1 MRIKELLYVLVPVL
15 MLCLQSCNLDNV
27 SRSQNGLIFC
37 VNANVSLLDPQS
49 SEVNVT
55 SATIAKNVF
64 NRLIAYN
71 SEKNQFVSEIAT
83 SWHISENRKTY
94 TFKLNPRVTFHTTK
108 WFTPT
113 RNLNA
118 DDVIFSFQ
126 RLMNYSRNQPR
137 SVKHPA
143 RSDSDE
149 ELETEEQALI
159 EEIDNVNYKYLL
171 QLRKVVKK
179 IKKIDNNTVSF
190 TLTNNS
196 ANFLSLLASPNSVI
210 LSKEYFDSLASDPLR
225 EELFANNIIGT
236 GPFQL
241 VSHKYND
248 YIKLRRNPNYW
259 QDPTKP
265 YLDRLVIDITPNQ
278 AKRMNKILTD
288 ECQIASQPS
297 KTAMDLHQ
305 KIQDN
310 FDYIES
316 QNTESTVFY
325 LNTARNPLK
334 NIELRRALAFAFNKD
349 LYRRVIY
356 GDTGEPA
363 NDLFPF
369 SVKYQLNSSFVFS
382 YNVANA
388 QNFIERYKRAHNVTT
403 VPTLTIWIEQ
413 SNSKL
418 GYNSARIGQL
428 IKRDLKKI
436 GIQCNI
442 IEMSEK
448 SIKNLLP
455 YQGYDIIVAQQP
467 FSRLLPL
474 YRLYHNFACNSR
486 NKPARS
492 NYSSYCSQELSEA
505 ISNIQYAPL
514 ELDLS
519 EEYNRIQEL
528 LLLSVPFIPIAYNS
542 DTFIYNKDITTLK
555 SLLVNGFDFS
565 ETKFREVE

>member
-1 MRIKELLYVLVPVL
+1 
-15 MLCLQSCNLDNV
+15 
-27 SRSQNGLIFC
+27 
-37 VNANVSLLDPQS
+37 
-49 SEVNVT
+49 
-55 SATIAKNVF
+55 
-64 NRLIAYN
+64 
-71 SEKNQFVSEIAT
+71 
-83 SWHISENRKTY
+83 
-94 TFKLNPRVTFHTTK
+94 
-108 WFTPT
+108 
-113 RNLNA
+113 
-118 DDVIFSFQ
+118 
-126 RLMNYSRNQPR
+126 
-137 SVKHPA
+137 
-143 RSDSDE
+143 
-149 ELETEEQALI
+149 
-159 EEIDNVNYKYLL
+159 
-171 QLRKVVKK
+171 
-179 IKKIDNNTVSF
+179 
-190 TLTNNS
+190 
-196 ANFLSLLASPNSVI
+196 
-210 LSKEYFDSLASDPLR
+210 
-225 EELFANNIIGT
+225 
-236 GPFQL
+236 
-241 VSHKYND
+241 
-248 YIKLRRNPNYW
+248 
-259 QDPTKP
+259 
-265 YLDRLVIDITPNQ
+265 
-278 AKRMNKILTD
+278 MNKILTD